1 MKKISWMMFAAIAL
15 MLTTSAQAALEI
27 PSVIGSDM
35 VLQRETRAAIWGWDD
50 PDTEVTIRFRG
61 EETTAK
67 AGDDGKFIA
76 YIKTGHAGGPFILTV
91 RGSETKTLSNVMVGE
106 VDGQRLLDVHSDT
119 HPRSRNH
126 GRASGLSI
134 GFTSHYRAMR
144 EQFGAHVTDGVAGE
158 NVLVDS
164 DDRITR
170 ERLEHGALR
179 VRDGHVVPF
188 AEVAIAEPCV
198 EFSRFVLGVAPGD
211 GGPPMREPL
220 QALRGGIRGFYV
232 ALAEPVDL
240 AAGDELLLP

>member
-1 MKKISWMMFAAIAL
+1 M
-15 MLTTSAQAALEI
+15 TR
-27 PSVIGSDM
+27 SVIRLQVQLEPLKKGSKPHRWYDISPI
-35 VLQRETRAAIWGWDD
+35 REVERLR
-50 PDTEVTIRFRG
+50 VT
-61 EETTAK
+61 A
-67 AGDDGKFIA
+67 DGA
-76 YIKTGHAGGPFILTV
+76 
-91 RGSETKTLSNVMVGE
+91 VGE
-106 VDGQRLLDVHSDT
+106 VDGQRLLDVHNVT

-164 DDRITR
+164 DDRIAR

-179 VRDGHVVPF
+179 VRDGRVVPF
-188 AEVAIAEPCV
+188 AEVVIAEPCV